1 MEQIQKVEI
10 KSRWGEAVLFSCD
23 VPIGIAS
30 GAALRHALE
39 KATTAGAYLA
49 GANLAGANLAG
60 ANLDGANLAGANL
73 AGAYLDGADL
83 AGANL
88 AGANLAGANLAG
100 ADLAGANLAGAN
112 LAGAYLA
119 GADLAGADLAGANL
133 DGAYLAGAN
142 LDGAYFA
149 RAKLIGQRPVFQI
162 GPIGS
167 RCAYLL
173 TFITDQGVQV
183 RAGCFAGSLDEFE
196 QAVKETHG
204 ENEHGKEYTT
214 AIAMVRAH
222 AEIWTPKV
230 K

>member
-49 GANLAGANLAG
+49 GANLAGA
-60 ANLDGANLAGANL
+60 
-73 AGAYLDGADL
+73 
-83 AGANL
+83 
-88 AGANLAGANLAG
+88 
-100 ADLAGANLAGAN
+100 
-112 LAGAYLA
+112 YLA

-133 DGAYLAGAN
+133 DGAYLDGAN

>member
-49 GANLAGANLAG
+49 GA
-60 ANLDGANLAGANL
+60 D
-73 AGAYLDGADL
+73 LDGADL

-88 AGANLAGANLAG
+88 AGA
-100 ADLAGANLAGAN
+100 
-112 LAGAYLA
+112 YL
-119 GADLAGADLAGANL
+119 
-133 DGAYLAGAN
+133 
-142 LDGAYFA
+142 A

>member
-49 GANLAGANLAG
+49 GA
-60 ANLDGANLAGANL
+60 
-73 AGAYLDGADL
+73 DL

-88 AGANLAGANLAG
+88 AGANLAG
-100 ADLAGANLAGAN
+100 
-112 LAGAYLA
+112 
-119 GADLAGADLAGANL
+119 
-133 DGAYLAGAN
+133 
-142 LDGAYFA
+142 
-149 RAKLIGQRPVFQI
+149 AKLIGQRPVFQI

>member
-49 GANLAGANLAG
+49 GA
-60 ANLDGANLAGANL
+60 D
-73 AGAYLDGADL
+73 
-83 AGANL
+83 
-88 AGANLAGANLAG
+88 LAG
-100 ADLAGANLAGAN
+100 ADLAGANLA
-112 LAGAYLA
+112 
-119 GADLAGADLAGANL
+119 
-133 DGAYLAGAN
+133 GAYLAGAN

>member
-39 KATTAGAYLA
+39 KATTAGA
-49 GANLAGANLAG
+49 
-60 ANLDGANLAGANL
+60 NL
-73 AGAYLDGADL
+73 AGAYLDGA
-83 AGANL
+83 
-88 AGANLAGANLAG
+88 
-100 ADLAGANLAGAN
+100 N
-112 LAGAYLA
+112 LAGAYL
-119 GADLAGADLAGANL
+119 
-133 DGAYLAGAN
+133 
-142 LDGAYFA
+142 A

>member
-39 KATTAGAYLA
+39 KATTAGA
-49 GANLAGANLAG
+49 N
-60 ANLDGANLAGANL
+60 
-73 AGAYLDGADL
+73 
-83 AGANL
+83 
-88 AGANLAGANLAG
+88 
-100 ADLAGANLAGAN
+100 
-112 LAGAYLA
+112 
-119 GADLAGADLAGANL
+119 LAGANL
-133 DGAYLAGAN
+133 DGAYLDGAN
-142 LDGAYFA
+142 LDGAYLA

>member
-49 GANLAGANLAG
+49 GAD
-60 ANLDGANLAGANL
+60 LD
-73 AGAYLDGADL
+73 
-83 AGANL
+83 
-88 AGANLAGANLAG
+88 G

-119 GADLAGADLAGANL
+119 RANLARADLAG
-133 DGAYLAGAN
+133 
-142 LDGAYFA
+142 
-149 RAKLIGQRPVFQI
+149 AKLIGQRPVFQI

>member
-39 KATTAGAYLA
+39 KATTAGANLA
-49 GANLAGANLAG
+49 GANLAGAYLAG

-73 AGAYLDGADL
+73 AGA
-83 AGANL
+83 NL
-88 AGANLAGANLAG
+88 
-100 ADLAGANLAGAN
+100 
-112 LAGAYLA
+112 
-119 GADLAGADLAGANL
+119 
-133 DGAYLAGAN
+133 
-142 LDGAYFA
+142 A